1 MKRFLDDAS
10 FVMVLVAVA
19 AAIFYIVVPLLVAL
33 SMSFDSR
40 SYLGPFPPPGLS
52 LQYYERFFTTELFV
66 RGLGNSLLL
75 ATLATVIT
83 GIAGTLAAIVISE
96 YEFPG
101 KNLLSALFLSPLMV
115 PAVVVGF
122 GLLMFITA
130 FLGLHNGFA
139 RLLAGHVIITMPYMI
154 RTTVAGLTGISP
166 SLREAAFALGA
177 NERQAF
183 WDITFPLAKTGIVAG
198 CIFAFATSL
207 DDVAVSLFLY
217 DPDSMTLPVALLTY
231 MRSKFDLSVAAA
243 AVFLAGITA
252 VLVFVLDRWV
262 GLDKVMGQGIYRA

>member
-83 GIAGTLAAIVISE
+83 GIAGALAAIVISE

-130 FLGLHNGFA
+130 FLGLHNGFG

-252 VLVFVLDRWV
+252 VLVLVLDRWV

>member
-1 MKRFLDDAS
+1 MKRVLDDAG
-10 FVMVLVAVA
+10 FVVVLVAVA
-19 AAIFYIVVPLLVAL
+19 AAIFYIVAPMLVAL
-33 SMSFDSR
+33 SMSFDGR
-40 SYLGPFPPPGLS
+40 SYLGPFPPPSLS

-66 RGLGNSLLL
+66 RGLVNSLLL

-83 GIAGTLAAIVISE
+83 GVAGTLAAIVISE

-122 GLLMFITA
+122 GLLMFMTA

-139 RLLAGHVIITMPYMI
+139 RLLAGHVIITLPYMI

-243 AVFLAGITA
+243 AVFLASITA

-262 GLDKVMGQGIYRA
+262 GLDKVMGQGVYRA

>member
-1 MKRFLDDAS
+1 MKRLFDDTS
-10 FVMVLVAVA
+10 FVLVLVAVA
-19 AAIFYIVVPLLVAL
+19 ATIFYIVAPLLVAL

-40 SYLGPFPPPGLS
+40 SYLGPFPPPSFS
-52 LQYYERFFTTELFV
+52 LQYYARFFATEVFM
-66 RGLGNSLLL
+66 RGLVNSLML

-83 GIAGTLAAIVISE
+83 GITGTLAAVVISE

-122 GLLMFITA
+122 GLLMFLTA

-154 RTTVAGLTGISP
+154 RTTIAGLTGIKP

-177 NERQAF
+177 NERQVF
-183 WDITFPLAKTGIVAG
+183 WDITFPLAKTGIAAG

-217 DPDSMTLPVALLTY
+217 DADSMTLPVALLTY
-231 MRSKFDLSVAAA
+231 MRAKFDLSVAAA
-243 AVFLAGITA
+243 AVFLAGITV

-262 GLDKVMGQGIYRA
+262 GLDKVMGQGVYRA

>member
-10 FVMVLVAVA
+10 FVIVLVAVA

-83 GIAGTLAAIVISE
+83 GIAGTLVAIVISE

-217 DPDSMTLPVALLTY
+217 DPDSMTLPIALLTY

>member
-1 MKRFLDDAS
+1 MKRVLDDAG
-10 FVMVLVAVA
+10 FVVVLVAVA
-19 AAIFYIVVPLLVAL
+19 AAIFYIVAPMLVAL
-33 SMSFDSR
+33 SMSFDGR
-40 SYLGPFPPPGLS
+40 SYLGPFPPPSLS

-66 RGLGNSLLL
+66 RGLVNSLLL

-83 GIAGTLAAIVISE
+83 GVAGTLAAIVISE

-122 GLLMFITA
+122 GLLMFMTA

-139 RLLAGHVIITMPYMI
+139 RLLAGHVIITLPYMI

-262 GLDKVMGQGIYRA
+262 GLDKVMGQGVYRA

>member
-252 VLVFVLDRWV
+252 VLVLVLDRWV